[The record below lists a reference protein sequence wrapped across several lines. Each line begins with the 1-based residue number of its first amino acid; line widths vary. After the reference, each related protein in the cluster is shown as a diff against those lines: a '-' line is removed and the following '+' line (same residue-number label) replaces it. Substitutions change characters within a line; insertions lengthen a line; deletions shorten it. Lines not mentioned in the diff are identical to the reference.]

1 MAVYEDSVAAATA
14 IVGFD
19 LMSRLP
25 YARTSGSDRVL
36 REAGLA
42 GSAAALDTRIG
53 VFVGGV
59 KIGQLFNKATGHV
72 QADAHMTD
80 FGDALIPAGEAFALL
95 VEDAPATN
103 PINFTTVIEEMD
115 EFDEGF

>member
-1 MAVYEDSVAAATA
+1 MAVYEDSIAAATA
-14 IVGFD
+14 VVGYD
-19 LMSRLP
+19 LMSGIP
-25 YARTSGSDRVL
+25 YARSSGADRVI

-53 VFVGGV
+53 VFIGGV
-59 KIGQLFNKATGHV
+59 KVGQLFNKATGHV
-72 QADAHMTD
+72 LADAHMAD
-80 FGDALIPAGEAFALL
+80 FGDALIPAGEALALL

-103 PINFTTVIEEMD
+103 PINFTIVVEEMD